1 LESKTKQTALLS
13 KRDLL
18 KWGGVSLISLALPMS
33 WSKFDEIIPS
43 SGTQKSL
50 SLYNIHTGE
59 ALKKCVFWANGQFD
73 PDALKTIS
81 RLFRDHR
88 TNVVHTIDQK
98 LLALLHNL
106 TKKLGTQKPIHLV
119 SGYRCRETN
128 NQLRIQSYGVA
139 KHSQHTLG
147 KAADLFIEG
156 HSLKKIQ
163 SAALSLKG
171 GGVGRYDS
179 FVHLDTGPVR
189 RWGLV

>member
-1 LESKTKQTALLS
+1 MESKTKQTALLS

-43 SGTQKSL
+43 SGVQKFL

-59 ALKKCVFWANGQFD
+59 ALKKCVFWADGQFD

-128 NQLRIQSYGVA
+128 AQLRLHSYGVA

-189 RWGLV
+189 RWGLA